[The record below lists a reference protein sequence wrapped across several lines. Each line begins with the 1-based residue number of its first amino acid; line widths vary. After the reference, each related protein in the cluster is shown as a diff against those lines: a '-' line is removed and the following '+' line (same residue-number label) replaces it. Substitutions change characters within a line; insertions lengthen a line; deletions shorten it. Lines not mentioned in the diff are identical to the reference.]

1 MSNSVTDV
9 ANRSFD
15 YVIAGAGTAGLTLA
29 ARLSEDPSV
38 SVVVLEAG
46 PANLDDPNILML
58 AQYGKTLGNPNYDW
72 FFPTVKQP
80 HANDKV
86 VYWSRGKGLG
96 GSSGLNFAC
105 WVSTP
110 PAADMDAIEMLG
122 NPGWGWESFS
132 KYVRRSET
140 FNEPT
145 EEQVS
150 KYHFTFDKNGRGSAG
165 PIQTAFMDSFHTHDA
180 PFHQTLRN
188 MGIKALNDPYK
199 GDTTGTWA
207 VNATFDP
214 KTYSRSYAATAYYQ
228 PNVDR
233 PNLTVLTG
241 ATVARVLFADCYSPK
256 DSLTAMGVEFLSGSD
271 TPHAYVVHAR
281 KEVIVA
287 TGAIKTPQL
296 LELSGIG
303 RRDVLDRIGIDV
315 KLDLPGVGENVQE
328 HHFAGVSFELK
339 DNISHESLD
348 MLRNPEFAAQQR
360 KLHAEH
366 KGMHGK
372 GITAFSYFPLSA
384 ANPKEAPSLIAQ
396 AAKFIEEQKASGKLP
411 AGLADQYDLQLA
423 ALRDDALPDLEIAVM
438 PSLFTTASAPQPG
451 KFYTS
456 TVLILG
462 HPLSRGTIHAVSKDP
477 MQHPEINPHAFECD
491 FDLEMLVQHM
501 KFAKSMVKVEPW
513 KSVVASE
520 VDPGPQCT
528 TDEGMREYIKNTHGP
543 VWHAVGS
550 CSMLPLEKQ
559 GVVDPQLKVYG
570 TQNLRIADLSILP
583 LHIAAHTQSAAYVI
597 GEKAADLIRGAQ

>member
-1 MSNSVTDV
+1 MSNNVTDV
-9 ANRSFD
+9 ANSTFD

-46 PANLDDPNILML
+46 PANLNDPNILML
-58 AQYGKTLGNPNYDW
+58 AQYGKTFGNPKYDW
-72 FFPTVKQP
+72 FFPTVKQR

-105 WVSTP
+105 WISP
-110 PAADMDAIEMLG
+110 PAADMDAIELLG
-122 NPGWGWESFS
+122 NPGWGWESFA
-132 KYVRRSET
+132 KYARKVET

-150 KYHFTFDKNGRGSAG
+150 KYHFTFNKNGRGSTG
-165 PIQTAFMDSFHTHDA
+165 PIQVAFTDSFHTHDA

-188 MGIKALNDPYK
+188 MGIKAIHDPYS
-199 GDTTGTWA
+199 GDITGTWA
-207 VNATFDP
+207 ANSTFDP
-214 KTYSRSYAATAYYQ
+214 KTFSRSYAATAFYQ
-228 PNVDR
+228 ANENR

-241 ATVARVLFADCYSPK
+241 ATVARLLFADRRSPN
-256 DSLTAMGVEFLSGSD
+256 DNLTATGVEFLSGSD
-271 TPHAYVVHAR
+271 KPQAYVVHAR

-287 TGAIKTPQL
+287 TGTIKTPQL

-303 RRDVLDRIGIDV
+303 RKDVLDRIGIDV

-328 HHFAGVSFELK
+328 HNFAGISFEFK
-339 DNISHESLD
+339 DNVSRESLD
-348 MLRNPEFAAQQR
+348 LLRNPEFAAQQS
-360 KLHAEH
+360 KLHGEH

-372 GITAFSYFPLSA
+372 GITAFSYFPLSVA
-384 ANPKEAPSLIAQ
+384 SPKEAPSVIAQ
-396 AAKFIEEQKASGKLP
+396 ASKFVEERKASGNLP

-423 ALRDDALPDLEIAVM
+423 ALRDDTLPDLEVAVM
-438 PSLFTTASAPQPG
+438 PSFFTTISAPQPE

-456 TVLILG
+456 MVAILS

-477 MQHPEINPHAFECD
+477 MQNPEIDPHAFECD
-491 FDLEMLVQHM
+491 FDLEMLVQHV
-501 KFAKSMVKVEPW
+501 KFVKSMMNVEPW
-513 KSVVASE
+513 KSLVARE

-528 TDEGMREYIKNTHGP
+528 TDEAMREYIKNTHGP
-543 VWHAVGS
+543 VWHAIGS
-550 CSMLPLEKQ
+550 CSMLPREKQ

-570 TQNLRIADLSILP
+570 TQNLRIVDLSILP
-583 LHIAAHTQSAAYVI
+583 LHIAAHTQAAAYVI
-597 GEKAADLIRGAQ
+597 GEKAADLIRAAQ